1 LKLDLDLN
9 VRKQACYS
17 KYLWFKN
24 SYYRMLA
31 QEIIQEC
38 LENIK
43 FRVEVLRE
51 IDKFEK
57 LLEKGESIEG

>member
-1 LKLDLDLN
+1 
-9 VRKQACYS
+9 
-17 KYLWFKN
+17 
-24 SYYRMLA
+24 MLA